1 MINKRVVIT
10 GLGVIASNGIGRQ
23 AFSDALFKGI
33 SGIRPVSLFDTSALK
48 AKTAGEITN
57 FQPQE
62 FLGPKGLR
70 TLDRSTKLAASGTK
84 LALDDASIT
93 ITEENSPYIGVTLGT
108 VLGSISSISD
118 FDREA
123 LVDGARYVNPALFPN
138 TVINSPASQVS
149 IKFNISGFNSTISTG
164 FCAGLDAINY
174 AADFIRLGRAKIVL
188 AGGVEELCVQI
199 FLAFYKKGCLAGT
212 DAANPEI
219 SCPFDKRR
227 NGFIFGEGA
236 AVLALEGLESAR
248 KRNACILAEV
258 RGYGVN
264 FGQGLSGSMRM
275 AIEDAGL
282 KEKDIDYISAAANSS
297 PDSDRIESRA
307 IKEVFGQGPDSVG
320 VSSIKS
326 MLGECFSASGSLQAA
341 SAVEAIQRQMVP
353 PTINYK
359 DKDGDCDL
367 NYVVNT
373 AKSCK
378 IDNVLIN
385 CFGSGGFHSS
395 LVISKFNG

>member
-1 MINKRVVIT
+1 MANKRVVIT
-10 GLGVIASNGIGRQ
+10 GLGVIASVGIGRQ
-23 AFSDALFKGI
+23 AFSEALFKGA
-33 SGIRPVSLFDTSALK
+33 SGIKPVSLFDTSGLG
-48 AKTAGEITN
+48 AKTAGEITD

-70 TLDRSTKLAASGTK
+70 TLDRSTKLAASGAR
-84 LALDDASIT
+84 LALSDASLT
-93 ITEENSPYIGVTLGT
+93 ITEENSADIGVTLGT

-118 FDREA
+118 FDKEA

-149 IKFNISGFNSTISTG
+149 IKFNIKGFNTTISTG

-199 FLAFYKKGCLAGT
+199 FLAFYKKGCLAAA
-212 DAANPEI
+212 DAAGQET

-236 AVLALEGLESAR
+236 AVLVLEDLESALR
-248 KRNACILAEV
+248 RNARILAEV

-264 FGQGLSGSMRM
+264 FGQGLSESMRM
-275 AIEDAGL
+275 ALEDAGL
-282 KEKDIDYISAAANSS
+282 KEKDINYISAAANSS
-297 PDSDRIESRA
+297 PDSDRIESAA
-307 IKEVFGQGPDSVG
+307 IKEVFGRGPDSCR

-341 SAVEAIQRQMVP
+341 AAVEAIERQMIP
-353 PTINYK
+353 PTINYRVK
-359 DKDGDCDL
+359 DSDCDL

-385 CFGSGGFHSS
+385 CFGSGGFNSS
-395 LVISKFNG
+395 MIISKFNR